1 MGLYHS
7 LHYRKKKS
15 SYNSKDELENTHIQ
29 QDVEGELKTLK
40 DLYDKSLIPEKVYL
54 EKVSSLI

>member
-1 MGLYHS
+1 M
-7 LHYRKKKS
+7 KKMFQFRVS
-15 SYNSKDELENTHIQ
+15 ESKCELENTHIQ

-40 DLYDKSLIPEKVYL
+40 DLYDKSFIPEKVYL